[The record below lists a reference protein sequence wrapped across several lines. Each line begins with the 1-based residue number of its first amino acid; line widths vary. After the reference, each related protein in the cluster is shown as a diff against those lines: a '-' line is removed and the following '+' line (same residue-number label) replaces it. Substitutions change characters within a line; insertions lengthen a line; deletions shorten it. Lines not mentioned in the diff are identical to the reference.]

1 MQNPKSKP
9 VVIRFFEA
17 LQILKQNKIIRGK
30 GTFTRRYEINRWT
43 LNNVEKNPVSGMF
56 QVGWL
61 VHLVEDYNVSALWLL
76 TGKGEV
82 FTNKKRK
89 NDQEVLSVSSGQRE
103 GVDGRKTK
111 IQGPVE
117 RERVSVFRGVSG

>member
-30 GTFTRRYEINRWT
+30 ATFTRRYEINRWT

-89 NDQEVLSVSSGQRE
+89 NDQEVLSVPTGQTE
-103 GVDGRKTK
+103 GLAGRKASVPS
-111 IQGPVE
+111 PVE
-117 RERVSVFRGVSG
+117 RERVSVPGGV